1 MLKTPENQKN
11 KAIEFITVG
20 INPTGLCKTV
30 KSTGLGR
37 ENYISATYEGPIYIN

>member
-11 KAIEFITVG
+11 KANEFSTVG
-20 INPTGLCKTV
+20 INPIELCKTV

-37 ENYISATYEGPIYIN
+37 ENYISAKYEGPIFIT